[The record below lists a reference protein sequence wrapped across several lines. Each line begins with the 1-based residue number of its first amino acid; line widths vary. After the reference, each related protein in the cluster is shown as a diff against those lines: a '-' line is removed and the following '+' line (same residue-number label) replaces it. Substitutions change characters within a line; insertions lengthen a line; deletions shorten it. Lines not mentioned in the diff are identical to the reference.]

1 MESTTPEARTQYEKG
16 LKSGALGMMSSVV
29 IGVASTAPAYSLAAT
44 LGLVAAAVGL
54 YSPSIMIVAFIPMLL
69 IASAYYYMNRAD
81 PDCGTSFSWVTRAF
95 GPHTGFITG
104 WVIMAADAIVMANLA
119 QVAGQYFF
127 LLFGWNSAANST
139 FAVTAVGVLFIA
151 MTTWITAVGIEIS
164 ARTQWGLLIA
174 ELTILMV
181 FSITA
186 LVKVY
191 SSHPAGSMPVKLSW
205 FSPFHMSSNALVAGV
220 LLAVFIYWGWD
231 TTVTVNEETKD
242 SSRTPGIAAIVSTL
256 ALLGTYLIIT
266 VAAQAYAGPAGL
278 AKNSDDIFASLG
290 TLVLGSALDKF
301 LIIAVLTSAVAST
314 LTTILPLTRTA
325 LSMSVHGAMP
335 RVFAQVSKKHKT
347 PLLNTVIFGVISIAW
362 YVGLTIVSQNI
373 LYDSIA
379 SLGLM
384 IAFYLGITGY
394 AVPVFYRRTVFK
406 SAKNFFMLLLA
417 PVIGGIILTYI
428 FVKSLIDLWNPANS
442 ASGTSWFGIG
452 PPFIIAV
459 AFLVGGVV
467 VMIVSQVMQPGFF
480 RRKTETVETMSP
492 TPEGV
497 IFND

>member
-1 MESTTPEARTQYEKG
+1 MESPTPEARTQYDKG
-16 LKSGALGMMSSVV
+16 LKTGALGMASSVV

-54 YSPSIMIVAFIPMLL
+54 YSPAIMIVAFIPMLL

-95 GPHTGFITG
+95 GPQTGFMTG

-127 LLFGWNSAANST
+127 LLFGWDSAANST
-139 FAVTAVGVLFIA
+139 VAVTLVGVLFIA
-151 MTTWITAVGIEIS
+151 MTTVITAVGIEIS

-174 ELTILMV
+174 ELLILGV
-181 FSITA
+181 FSVTA

-191 SSHPAGSMPVKLSW
+191 ASHPSGSMPVELSW
-205 FSPFHMSSNALVAGV
+205 FSPFNMSASALTAGV

-231 TTVTVNEETKD
+231 TTVSVNEETKD
-242 SSRTPGIAAIVSTL
+242 SSRTPGIAAVVSTL
-256 ALLGTYLIIT
+256 LLLGTYVLIT

-278 AKNSDDIFASLG
+278 AENSDDIFASLG
-290 TLVLGSALDKF
+290 SMVLGSTLDKF

-325 LSMSVHGAMP
+325 LSMSVHGALP
-335 RVFAQVSKKHKT
+335 PVFAKVNPRFKT
-347 PLLNTVIFGVISIAW
+347 PLVNTVIFGVLSIAW

-394 AVPVFYRRTVFK
+394 AVPVFYRRTAFK
-406 SAKNFFMLLLA
+406 NGKNIVMLFLA
-417 PVIGGIILTYI
+417 PVLGGLILTYV

-442 ASGTSWFGIG
+442 ASGNSWWGIG
-452 PPFIIAV
+452 PPFIIAI
-459 AFLVGGVV
+459 AFLLSGVAA
-467 VMIVSQVMQPGFF
+467 MILSWVLQPGFF
-480 RRKTETVETMSP
+480 HRKPETAESMTP

-497 IFND
+497 IFNN